1 MTSPACIVLARA
13 AVRAALTQVRTAAV
27 NQPPDVREALLSVA
41 LDLQRLESAL
51 TDARNTARQ
60 VLAREGWA
68 P

>member
-1 MTSPACIVLARA
+1 MTSPACIVSARS

-27 NQPPDVREALLSVA
+27 NQPADVREALLSVA
-41 LDLQRLESAL
+41 LELQRCEVAL